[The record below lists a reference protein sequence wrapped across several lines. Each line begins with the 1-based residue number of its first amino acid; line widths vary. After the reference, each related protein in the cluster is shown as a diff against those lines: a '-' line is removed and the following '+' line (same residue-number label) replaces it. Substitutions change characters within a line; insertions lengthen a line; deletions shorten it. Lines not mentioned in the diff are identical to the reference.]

1 MEEESIKNDRV
12 CQLINLY
19 WDDLTSEEKKQIET
33 ANKSMK
39 FFLKHEAWGRLEY
52 EYETMLDILNKG
64 YREIGD

>member
-39 FFLKHEAWGRLEY
+39 FFLKHEVWGRLEY